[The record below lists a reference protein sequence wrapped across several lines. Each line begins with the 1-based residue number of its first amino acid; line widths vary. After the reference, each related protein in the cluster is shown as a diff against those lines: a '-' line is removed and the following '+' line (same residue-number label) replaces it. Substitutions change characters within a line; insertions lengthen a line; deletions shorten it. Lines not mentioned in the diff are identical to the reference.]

1 MSLCLLEEGGM
12 EALHSSDCLQRLLK
26 CIQES
31 QVPQM
36 KINAVSFSVLLCRLK
51 LVHAHPISLQTI
63 ALSRAASDLMSLKIL
78 HEQDAEK
85 VFIGLLSSSVSHM
98 TIA

>member
-51 LVHAHPISLQTI
+51 LVHVHSIFYRQWHYPELLQIS
-63 ALSRAASDLMSLKIL
+63 
-78 HEQDAEK
+78 
-85 VFIGLLSSSVSHM
+85 
-98 TIA
+98 

>member
-51 LVHAHPISLQTI
+51 LVHAHSISLQTI